1 MRTPSATGIFSA
13 VAVAVA
19 IAVAV
24 AVAAGCSSS
33 DDVSEPTS
41 DTSVATTIG
50 ATGEPGRP
58 EGDEWTPRDVVDGDT
73 IVVERSGREA
83 RVRII
88 GINTPESGE
97 CLADAAADRLEALVA
112 DRTLR
117 LVSDTS
123 DVDRFG
129 RLLRYVETADGI
141 DVGAALVA
149 DGLAIARRYEPDT
162 ARATLYARLQ
172 ADARSAKLGLWA
184 PDSCGEPSVAPES
197 ISIAVNANPPGD
209 DTDDLT
215 GEWAEFTNESDAVID
230 LDGFTVADE
239 SASNRYEFADI
250 DLAPSA
256 SVRLVTGCGV
266 DTRTD
271 TGAVVHW
278 CSGGSA
284 VWNNGG
290 DTVFLRD
297 RVGNLVASLT
307 YDGS

>member
-1 MRTPSATGIFSA
+1 MRTRSATA
-13 VAVAVA
+13 PLVAVV
-19 IAVAV
+19 VAV
-24 AVAAGCSSS
+24 AVAAGCSSP
-33 DDVSEPTS
+33 DGAGEPASEPT
-41 DTSVATTIG
+41 VATTVETTD
-50 ATGEPGRP
+50 AVPGEP
-58 EGDEWTPRDVVDGDT
+58 EGDAWTPRDVVDGDT

-112 DRTLR
+112 DQTLR
-117 LVSDTS
+117 LVRDTS
-123 DVDRFG
+123 DTDQFG
-129 RLLRYVETADGI
+129 RLLRYVETADGT

-162 ARATLYARLQ
+162 ARATTYERLQ
-172 ADARSAKLGLWA
+172 ADARATGIGLWA
-184 PDSCGEPSVAPES
+184 PDSCGRPSVAPGA
-197 ISIAVNANPPGD
+197 ISITVNANPPGD

-215 GEWAEFTNESDAVID
+215 GEWVEFTNDSGAAID

-239 SASNRYEFADI
+239 SASNRYEFDDV
-250 DLAPSA
+250 DLASGA
-256 SVRLVTGCGV
+256 TVRLVTGCG
-266 DTRTD
+266 TD
-271 TGAVVHW
+271 TGTDGTAVVHW
-278 CSGGSA
+278 CTGGSA

-297 RVGNLVASLT
+297 RTGNLVASLT